1 MIGISSCLAGCK
13 CTYKG
18 SDNLIDEA
26 KQLVD
31 DGKAVLI
38 CPEVLGN
45 LGNPRLPCEI
55 IGDRVIDIEGNDKT
69 EAYRLGAKKALEIL
83 KENHVEVVLMKAKSP
98 SCGKG
103 FIYDGTF
110 SHRLVK
116 GDGITCQLLQNHGI
130 IVYSEDEI
138 EDFLKF
144 IEKRL

>member
-1 MIGISSCLAGCK
+1 MAGCK

-38 CPEVLGN
+38 RPEVLEN
-45 LGNPRLPCEI
+45 LGSPRWPCEI
-55 IGDRVIDIEGNDKT
+55 IGDRVIDSEGNDKT